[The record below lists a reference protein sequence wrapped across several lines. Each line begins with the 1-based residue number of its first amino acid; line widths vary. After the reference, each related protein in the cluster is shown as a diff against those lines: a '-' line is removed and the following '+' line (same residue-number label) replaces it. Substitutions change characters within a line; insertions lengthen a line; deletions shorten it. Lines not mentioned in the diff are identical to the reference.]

1 MPTTKIRTGLTN
13 HVMGTREHG
22 PYFQLLI
29 NRLKSYNYNWILPY
43 MTIMNSAGP
52 HFVSLV
58 WIEYL
63 GMIPHLERVRILMQ
77 DDYAGNDWSFFTKEQ
92 GGTWNHWDTRAF
104 KWAGDHMLLTTVV
117 CFVAVSLSTACVWWM
132 GWKVAVWLR
141 AKGPTAPR
149 AGVLPLWQKSD

>member
-13 HVMGTREHG
+13 HVMGTRKNG

-29 NRLKSYNYNWILPY
+29 KRLQAYNYNWVLPY

-63 GMIPHLERVRILMQ
+63 GTLPRQDGVRILMQ
-77 DDYAGNDWSFFTKEQ
+77 DEYAGNDWSFFTKGQ

-104 KWAGDHMLLTTVV
+104 RWVGQHIAFFSIMCFLGICLLTG
-117 CFVAVSLSTACVWWM
+117 CVWWM
-132 GWKVAVWLR
+132 GWKVAVWVR
-141 AKGPTAPR
+141 ARGVPPTPV
-149 AGVLPLWQKSD
+149 GVLPLWQKSD

>member
-1 MPTTKIRTGLTN
+1 MPTTKIRTALTN
-13 HVMGTREHG
+13 HVMGTSKNG
-22 PYFQLLI
+22 PYFKLLI
-29 NRLKSYNYNWILPY
+29 HRLKAYNYNWVLPY

-63 GMIPHLERVRILMQ
+63 GMSPRQEEVRILMQ

-104 KWAGDHMLLTTVV
+104 KWVGDHIALFSAL
-117 CFVAVSLSTACVWWM
+117 CFLAICLSTACVWWI
-132 GWKVAVWLR
+132 GWKVARWVG
-141 AKGPTAPR
+141 AKGPTPPHSP
-149 AGVLPLWQKSD
+149 VLPLWQKSD